1 MGGYLPG
8 PAPATPLDVFV
19 TLMYF
24 FSFRASLE
32 FLNGPIL
39 VPAINLAFDIR
50 MKFCSEDPKD
60 WEDLGF
66 LPLKTERKLLVELKK
81 GRAFER
87 PIDIMSS

>member
-50 MKFCSEDPKD
+50 MKFCSEDPKE
-60 WEDLGF
+60 WKDLVF
-66 LPLKTERKLLVELKK
+66 LPLKTKRKLQVELKK
-81 GRAFER
+81 DRAFER
-87 PIDIMSS
+87 PIDMMSP